1 MVKAT
6 YNLDLFNILACRNW
20 AEEKGGIW
28 RCAVKVKALVNSV
41 QSHTALACTMLNI
54 FYLKEVLKGKRLKEL
69 DTRVVGAIAGTRK

>member
-6 YNLDLFNILACRNW
+6 YNLDLFNISASRNCT
-20 AEEKGGIW
+20 GGIW
-28 RCAVKVKALVNSV
+28 RCAVKVKALINSV